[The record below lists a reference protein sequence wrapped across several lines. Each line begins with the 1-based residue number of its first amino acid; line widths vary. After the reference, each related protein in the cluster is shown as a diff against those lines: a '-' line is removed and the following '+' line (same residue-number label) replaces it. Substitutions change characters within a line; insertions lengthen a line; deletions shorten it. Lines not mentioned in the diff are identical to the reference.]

1 MSEQTGASTL
11 TLSPERSPCVEGL
24 EHAAKLAISEDRPVL
39 FDYWSGSVAGDILV
53 GVRSENGEKLL
64 VKNAEEYT
72 SPIKEIYR
80 AGTDLVVVTENSI
93 YLIADNVQ
101 TRKIS

>member
-1 MSEQTGASTL
+1 MSEPSSSL
-11 TLSPERSPCVEGL
+11 TLRPEQNPSTAGL
-24 EHAAKLAISEDRPVL
+24 EYASKLAIREDKPVL
-39 FDYWSGSVAGDILV
+39 FDYWTDSVSGNILV
-53 GVRSENGEKLL
+53 GVRSENEEKLL

-72 SPIKEIYR
+72 SPIKDIYR